1 MSALLLSDEDRSGV
15 SGAMV
20 VVNFGVCF
28 YFENSKNP
36 DCTFLQNSIFK
47 KPFLVLDFFLHFF
60 SDLFF

>member
-20 VVNFGVCF
+20 VVNFGICF

-47 KPFLVLDFFLHFF
+47 KSFLVLDFFLHFF
-60 SDLFF
+60 SDSFF